1 MQALAAAEQAEAAVQ
16 AIAYLSDKR
25 LEASASVTA
34 QTEEQ
39 LSAIKQAAQQ
49 ALINEPQALVLW
61 TRARRDRESQLKR
74 AILSNSAC
82 STERVETHDFEACSP
97 LPPFF
102 PTRVHALATGVAPA
116 RPLWYL

>member
-1 MQALAAAEQAEAAVQ
+1 MLALQALAAAEQAEAAVQ

-25 LEASASVTA
+25 LEASAGVTA

-61 TRARRDRESQLKR
+61 KRARRERESQLKR
-74 AILSNSAC
+74 AVLSNSAC
-82 STERVETHDFEACSP
+82 STERVETHDFEVRLHTP
-97 LPPFF
+97 
-102 PTRVHALATGVAPA
+102 VATVARCVISAWFAPKCE
-116 RPLWYL
+116 L